1 MGLTTFASASPFASF
16 RKKLTAADK
25 DEEKE
30 KDEDKSKKSKA
41 EDDDKKKDDDEDK
54 SKKSKAEDD
63 DKKKDDDEDKSK
75 KSKAEDEDEEKDKDK
90 DKDKDK
96 SKKSE
101 DDDEEPEARSRASE
115 RARIKAIIE
124 SEPGQANVEAAYELA
139 VNSDLPAA
147 NAIAILKSVGPK
159 SSAVA
164 GDASLRER
172 MAGTQQPDI
181 GASDARPDPNLAER
195 IVIAGKKRRGEA
207 T

>member
-41 EDDDKKKDDDEDK
+41 EDEDKKKDDDEDK
-54 SKKSKAEDD
+54 SKKSKAEDG
-63 DKKKDDDEDKSK
+63 
-75 KSKAEDEDEEKDKDK
+75 DEEK

-147 NAIAILKSVGPK
+147 NVIAILKSVGPK
-159 SSAVA
+159 SSTGAR
-164 GDASLRER
+164 DELRDR
-172 MAGTQQPDI
+172 MAETKQPDI
-181 GASDARPDPNLAER
+181 GTSDARPAPNLAEQM
-195 IVIAGKKRRGEA
+195 VLAYKKSYGEA
-207 T
+207 